1 MQDRSASVV
10 MVAGSKLIGSSFS
23 TPSADFSDVGAGDE
37 PQAKSVGTARGLPAR
52 LQAPGLS
59 PPLDVHVSE
68 RFAAI
73 YHRTASHCSTVMF
86 GAVPTLSRSMYT

>member
-10 MVAGSKLIGSSFS
+10 IVAGSKLIGS
-23 TPSADFSDVGAGDE
+23 TYTTSDAELTDMATSDE
-37 PQAKSVGTARGLPAR
+37 AKPATTGRGLPAR

-68 RFAAI
+68 
-73 YHRTASHCSTVMF
+73 T
-86 GAVPTLSRSMYT
+86 